1 MFDTGLRELEFR
13 PPSGSDWRRSKLRTP
28 PSTRYGAL
36 GVHDL
41 LPLVDRGRLSRE
53 RLFDIEVVSKVLPFR
68 VNDHVVETLIDW
80 ARVPDDPI
88 YRLAFPA
95 KEMLDPADFDEMADL
110 LRSSASKR
118 RIRALAAEIHRRLNP
133 HPSEQRERN
142 VPFMDGEPLNGIQHK
157 YRETVLCF
165 PAHGQTCHAYC
176 TFCFRW
182 AQFVGDRE
190 MKMSCSKPLRLFDYL
205 RQHQDVTDLL
215 LTGGDPMIMKTLH
228 LESLILPLLKPEL
241 DHVQTIRFGTKAL
254 TYWPQRFVT
263 DEDADALL
271 RLIERVVACGHHV
284 AIMAHTNHWCELDNP
299 IAAEAI
305 RRLRNAGAVIR
316 SQGPLL
322 ARIND
327 DPDTWARMWR
337 QHVKA
342 GIVPYYMFVERD
354 TGPRRYFEVPLRR
367 ARETYRDAISSVSGL
382 ARTARGPVMS
392 ATQGKVEVLGLID
405 EDKSA
410 IFLLQYLQAR
420 DPALVRKPFLAAGA
434 WDAVWFDELQRIPR
448 DVTEMPPH

>member
-1 MFDTGLRELEFR
+1 MFDNGGRELGFR
-13 PPSGSDWRRSKLRTP
+13 SPPGNDWRLSKLRTP
-28 PSTRYGAL
+28 SSPRFDAL

-41 LPLVDRGRLSRE
+41 LPLVNRGRLSLE
-53 RLFDIEVVSKVLPFR
+53 RLFEIEVVSKVLPFR
-68 VNDHVVETLIDW
+68 INDHVVETLIDW
-80 ARVPDDPI
+80 ARIPDDPI
-88 YRLAFPA
+88 YRIVFPA
-95 KEMLDPADFDEMADL
+95 REMLDPADFDKMSDL
-110 LRSSASKR
+110 LRSRASKQ
-118 RIRALAAEIHRRLNP
+118 RIRALAADIHRRLNP

-142 VPFMDGEPLNGIQHK
+142 VPVMDGEPLTGIQHK
-157 YRETVLCF
+157 YRETVLYF

-190 MKMSCSKPLRLFDYL
+190 MKMACSKPPQLFDYL

-215 LTGGDPMIMKTLH
+215 LTGGDPMIMKTSH
-228 LESLILPLLKPEL
+228 LESLIRPLLEPEL
-241 DHVQTIRFGTKAL
+241 DHVQTIRLGTKAL

-271 RLIERVVACGHHV
+271 RLIEWVVACGRHV
-284 AIMAHTNHWCELDNP
+284 AIMAHTNHWRELDNP

-305 RRLRNAGAVIR
+305 RRLCGAGAVIR

-327 DPDTWARMWR
+327 DPDTWACMWR

-367 ARETYRDAISSVSGL
+367 AWETYRDAISRVSGW

-392 ATQGKVEVLGLID
+392 ATEGKVEVLGMI
-405 EDKSA
+405 EQDKKA
-410 IFLLQYLQAR
+410 LFLLQYLQAR
-420 DPALVRKPFLAAGA
+420 DPAFVRKPFLAAGA
-434 WDAVWFDELQRIPR
+434 RSAVWFDELQRVPQG
-448 DVTEMPPH
+448 VGETPPH